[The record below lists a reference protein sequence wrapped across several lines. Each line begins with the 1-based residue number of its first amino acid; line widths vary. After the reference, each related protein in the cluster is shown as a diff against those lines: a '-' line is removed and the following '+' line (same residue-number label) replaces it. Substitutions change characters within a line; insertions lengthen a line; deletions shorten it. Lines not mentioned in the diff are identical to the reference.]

1 MNTIKNKILA
11 ALLLFVVFMI
21 SCKDLEEMNI
31 NPNGVDPAK
40 AHPNLLMATLITT
53 TGQGVVDLGFGDIA
67 GVMQHTQK
75 DGWGGGHDSYEWTS
89 QDWSGMYS
97 ILRNAEEMLKKS
109 KAAQLDFQTGV
120 AMIMKAY
127 VFGLI
132 ADLWGDAP
140 YSKALLGEEG
150 GENLKPVFDTQKDI
164 YLGILASL
172 DTANTLLSKNQ
183 SDYKEINSTQDV
195 LYRGNVAQWRKFA
208 NALALRYYMRISEK
222 EPAIAKAGIEKIAG
236 QPDKYPLILDAADDA
251 NFAYIGNS
259 SGDAWPCNTKYDI
272 SETNYRRLKMCS
284 TLVEKLQS
292 LSDPRLGMWAAKV
305 KTPIVVDPT
314 KPNNYDQIVDGKRVI
329 AQNVADAYS
338 TKYTSTPAPTTVVP
352 VDQDPEYVGMPPAWS
367 LIPQAYNLCPDLSQA
382 PYNPH
387 CSHLNEIY
395 KESAG
400 THLKARMLSAA
411 EVHFT
416 LSEAALKGWSVGG
429 TSADHYK
436 AGVKASLD
444 AWGLSSSYAA
454 YIANADVAF
463 SNSLTQIME
472 QKWIASWTAAA
483 EAWFDYR
490 RTGLPNL
497 QAGKVVKKPVLPL
510 RFYYGTNELLYNP
523 DNIAAAINKLETTS
537 FTAPDG
543 KNSAWSKTWLQQGTS
558 KPW

>member
-1 MNTIKNKILA
+1 MYTIKNKISA
-11 ALLLFVVFMI
+11 ALLLFVVFMF

-31 NPNGVDPAK
+31 NPNGVDPAN

-53 TGQGVVDLGFGDIA
+53 SGQGVVDLGFGDIA

-75 DGWGGGHDSYEWTS
+75 DGWGSGHDSYDWTS
-89 QDWSGMYS
+89 QDWSGYYG

-109 KAAQLDFQTGV
+109 KALDLDFQKGV
-120 AMIMKAY
+120 ATIIKAY
-127 VFGLI
+127 IFGFI

-140 YSKALLGEEG
+140 YSKSLLGEQG
-150 GENLKPVFDTQKDI
+150 GANLKPVFDTQKEI

-183 SDYKEINSTQDV
+183 TDYKEINSTQDV
-195 LYRGNVAQWRKFA
+195 LFKGNVAQWRKFA
-208 NALALRYYMRISEK
+208 NSLALRYYMRISEK
-222 EPAIAKAGIEKIAG
+222 EPVIAKGGIEKIAG
-236 QPDKYPLILDAADDA
+236 QPDKYPLILDATDDA
-251 NFAYIGNS
+251 NFPYIGNS
-259 SGDAWPCNTKYDI
+259 SGDSWPCNTKYDI

-292 LSDPRLGMWAAKV
+292 LSDPRLGVWAAKV
-305 KTPIVVDPT
+305 KTPIVVDPA
-314 KPNNYDQIVDGKRVI
+314 KANNFDQIVDGKRVI

-338 TKYTSTPAPTTVVP
+338 TKYTSTPLPVTVVP
-352 VDQDPEYVGMPPAWS
+352 IDQDPEYVGMPPAWAN
-367 LIPQAYNLCPDLSQA
+367 LPQAYNLCPDLSQA

-395 KESAG
+395 KETAG

-411 EVHFT
+411 EVRFT
-416 LSEAALKGWSVGG
+416 LAEAALKGWSVGG
-429 TSADHYK
+429 TAADHYK

-444 AWGLSSSYAA
+444 AWGLTSSYSV
-454 YIANADVAF
+454 YIAKTGVVFN
-463 SNSLTQIME
+463 NSLAQIIE
-472 QKWIASWTAAA
+472 QKWIASWTTAA

-497 QAGKVVKKPVLPL
+497 KAGKVVKKPVLPL
-510 RFYYGTNELLYNP
+510 RFYYGGNELLYNP
-523 DNIAAAINKLETTS
+523 DNIATAIDKLETTS
-537 FTAPDG
+537 YTAPDG
-543 KNSAWSKTWLQQGTS
+543 KNSAWSKTWLQQGTN

>member
-1 MNTIKNKILA
+1 MYTIKNKITA
-11 ALLLFVVFMI
+11 VLLLFVVFMF
-21 SCKDLEEMNI
+21 SCKDLVELNI

-40 AHPNLLMATLITT
+40 AHPNLLMATVITS
-53 TGQGVVDLGFGDIA
+53 TGLGVVNLGFGDLA

-89 QDWSGMYS
+89 QDWSGSYG
-97 ILRNAEEMLKKS
+97 ILRNAEEMLNKS
-109 KAAQLDFQTGV
+109 KAMNLEFQTAV
-120 AMIMKAY
+120 AMIFKAY
-127 VFGLI
+127 NFGNI

-140 YSKALLGEEG
+140 YSKALLGEQG
-150 GENLKPVFDTQKDI
+150 GANLNPVFDNQKDI
-164 YLGILASL
+164 YLGILATL

-183 SDYKEINSTQDV
+183 SEYKEVNSTQDV
-195 LYRGNVAQWRKFA
+195 LYKGNVAQWRKFA
-208 NALALRYYMRISEK
+208 NSLALRYYMRISEK
-222 EPAIAKAGIEKIAG
+222 EPALAKTWIEKMAT

-251 NFAYIGNS
+251 NFNFIGNS

-272 SETNYRRLKMCS
+272 SESNYRRLKMCS

-292 LSDPRLGMWAAKV
+292 LSDPRLAVWAAKV
-305 KTPIVVDPT
+305 KIPIVVDPT
-314 KPNNYDQIVDGKRVI
+314 KSNNYDQIVDGKRII

-338 TKYTSTPAPTTVVP
+338 TKYTSSPAPVTVVP

-367 LIPQAYNLCPDLSQA
+367 QLPQAYNLCPDLSQA

-395 KESAG
+395 KETNG
-400 THLKARMLSAA
+400 THLKARLLSAA
-411 EVHFT
+411 EVRFT
-416 LSEAALKGWSVGG
+416 LAEAAFKGWSVGG
-429 TSADHYK
+429 TAADHYK
-436 AGVKASLD
+436 AGIKASLD
-444 AWGLSSSYAA
+444 AWGLSSSYTT
-454 YIANADVAF
+454 YIAQNGVVYNNTLA
-463 SNSLTQIME
+463 QIIE
-472 QKWIASWTAAA
+472 QKWIASWTSAA

-523 DNIAAAINKLETTS
+523 QNIAAAINKLVTTQYTS
-537 FTAPDG
+537 PDG
-543 KNSAWSKTWLQQGTS
+543 KNSAWSKTWLQQDTN